1 MHQARDAAV
10 APYTPLNVLKPVAAD
25 LWIVDGPTIRFPFN
39 MGMPFPT
46 RMTIVRAPG
55 QGLFVHSPTVLT
67 PDLHRQVL
75 ELGPV
80 RWLIAPNRLHHAWI
94 APWAAAF
101 PDAAVFAA
109 PGVDLQGT
117 PSAAAQSLDRLD
129 GYPWS
134 QTLDTLPVIGRY
146 MTEVVF
152 FHHRSRTL
160 ILTDLFENFEP
171 ARVRSRL
178 LRWLIRIGGVAA
190 PHGGLSLDLRMT
202 FPRAVL
208 TAAVAR
214 MVAWDP
220 ERIILAHGRW
230 IPAHGTAE
238 LRRAYRAWL
247 DDAAET
253 PDPQNRHLPNSRP

>member
-1 MHQARDAAV
+1 MHRARSAAV
-10 APYTPLNVLKPVAAD
+10 APYAPLNVLKPVAAD

-39 MGMPFPT
+39 VGLPFPT
-46 RMTIVRAPG
+46 RMTVVRTPG
-55 QGLFVHSPTVLT
+55 QGLFIHSPTVLT

-75 ELGPV
+75 DLGPV

-101 PDAAVFAA
+101 PEATVFAA
-109 PGVDLQGT
+109 PGVDLGRT
-117 PSAAAQSLDRLD
+117 AIAAVQPLDRLD

-134 QTLDTLPVIGRY
+134 QALDTLPVVGRY

-171 ARVRSRL
+171 ERVRPRL
-178 LRWLIRIGGVAA
+178 LRWLIRAGGVAA
-190 PHGGLSLDLRMT
+190 PHGVLSLDLRMT
-202 FPRAVL
+202 FPRPVL

-214 MVAWDP
+214 MIAWDP
-220 ERIILAHGRW
+220 ERILLAHGRW

-247 DDAAET
+247 DDDAT
-253 PDPQNRHLPNSRP
+253 PGPENRRLPNSRP